1 MSKNSKLMKVASKF
15 LGVTLA
21 LTMLVGIAAPV
32 GAAGLTQTQIDSILG
47 LLSSFGADQATI
59 NNVQAALTGAPVTG
73 GTTTTTSCSTF
84 TRNLTVGS
92 TGTDVMDLQKV
103 LNASADTQVAASGT
117 GSAGNE
123 SSYFGSLTKSAVIK
137 FQNKYASEVLTPV
150 GLATGS
156 GYVGA
161 ATRAKLNTM
170 CSGTV
175 VVPPGTTPATGTGIT
190 VSAATQPSNTLAVES
205 ATRVPFTKFTVKAGT
220 DGDVVINNVTVER
233 QGLSNN
239 AVFAGLILLDENG
252 TQLGLSKT
260 LNSNNQATIGESVT
274 VKAGTSKTFTIAGN
288 MAATLD
294 AYAGQVASVAL
305 VSVNTSATV
314 TGALPIVGAMH
325 TINATVTIGTVS
337 AERGVLDPNTSA
349 TKEVGTVGYTF
360 SAIKLT
366 AGSAEDV
373 TVKSIRFNQSGT
385 ASSDD
390 LANVQVVVD
399 GTSYATTL
407 SADGKY
413 YTAMFGTGIKIS
425 KGLTKDISI
434 KGDILSGS
442 DRTIVFDI
450 DKATDVDVTGDLY
463 GYGITPSAA
472 LTAAESASNSAFS
485 TDGSPWYDNA
495 HVTVGTGTL
504 NVSATNDVP
513 AGNITDGASNVSL
526 GSFEFDVR
534 GEAVTW
540 SSIALTIATS
550 STTNGGELLTNFTLV
565 NGNGTVLA
573 GPQDPNAAGSTV
585 TISDTVTL
593 PVGKTVIYVK
603 ANLNNNW
610 ENNDTIAVSFDPSTA
625 ISTLK
630 GDTSGRTLTATPAA
644 TVTGKTQT
652 VSAGSLTVSPAT
664 SLVSQNIIDGSN
676 AVVLGRYVLDAASS
690 GEDTKVTT
698 VQIRGDV
705 GTNADLDE
713 VNSLTLYDVTN
724 GANRALTTGSNINN
738 PSGNTGATDAN
749 LSFTIDS
756 NALTVAKGGQMVV
769 ELRGN
774 VNASSTPTSNTTFK
788 FDFSAGSPD
797 WTVTG
802 ANTGKSIAES
812 LTSTAGATMTIA
824 SSGTLTAELD
834 SSSPVETWYKSGDEA
849 TIGVFKFVAV
859 NEDMAVT
866 DLGLSITTASSSA
879 ADFQSI
885 SLYKGTTLLKTLTSP
900 AFTSGTQTFTFGT
913 SDFVVPKGD
922 DGAQMTVKAKF
933 ATIGTGL
940 SGTSGNLVKIATSTT
955 ATQNKA
961 MGLSSGTSANIL
973 GSASNSSGAR
983 YFKAVPVIANQTLSS
998 TVLSNGT
1005 KEIYRFT
1012 VNANG
1017 GDVDL
1022 YKMTFT
1028 VATTGVNA
1036 ASMILTEE
1044 STGKTVVNSLEADV
1058 NGLVNAVVNSST
1070 YGATQITIPAG
1081 VTRTYVLTATVTG
1094 AAAGDS
1100 VVTQLDGDAAY
1111 IAAAT
1116 NGLSASNVDADTNDD
1131 FIWSDRSASSHT
1143 TSTTDWYNGYKVT
1156 GLPTTNL
1163 SQSALSL

>member
-472 LTAAESASNSAFS
+472 STAAESASNSAFS

-526 GSFEFDVR
+526 G
-534 GEAVTW
+534 
-540 SSIALTIATS
+540 
-550 STTNGGELLTNFTLV
+550 
-565 NGNGTVLA
+565 
-573 GPQDPNAAGSTV
+573 
-585 TISDTVTL
+585 
-593 PVGKTVIYVK
+593 
-603 ANLNNNW
+603 
-610 ENNDTIAVSFDPSTA
+610 
-625 ISTLK
+625 
-630 GDTSGRTLTATPAA
+630 
-644 TVTGKTQT
+644 
-652 VSAGSLTVSPAT
+652 
-664 SLVSQNIIDGSN
+664 
-676 AVVLGRYVLDAASS
+676 
-690 GEDTKVTT
+690 
-698 VQIRGDV
+698 
-705 GTNADLDE
+705 
-713 VNSLTLYDVTN
+713 
-724 GANRALTTGSNINN
+724 
-738 PSGNTGATDAN
+738 
-749 LSFTIDS
+749 
-756 NALTVAKGGQMVV
+756 
-769 ELRGN
+769 
-774 VNASSTPTSNTTFK
+774 
-788 FDFSAGSPD
+788 
-797 WTVTG
+797 
-802 ANTGKSIAES
+802 
-812 LTSTAGATMTIA
+812 
-824 SSGTLTAELD
+824 
-834 SSSPVETWYKSGDEA
+834 
-849 TIGVFKFVAV
+849 
-859 NEDMAVT
+859 
-866 DLGLSITTASSSA
+866 
-879 ADFQSI
+879 
-885 SLYKGTTLLKTLTSP
+885 
-900 AFTSGTQTFTFGT
+900 
-913 SDFVVPKGD
+913 
-922 DGAQMTVKAKF
+922 
-933 ATIGTGL
+933 
-940 SGTSGNLVKIATSTT
+940 
-955 ATQNKA
+955 
-961 MGLSSGTSANIL
+961 
-973 GSASNSSGAR
+973 
-983 YFKAVPVIANQTLSS
+983 
-998 TVLSNGT
+998 
-1005 KEIYRFT
+1005 
-1012 VNANG
+1012 
-1017 GDVDL
+1017 
-1022 YKMTFT
+1022 
-1028 VATTGVNA
+1028 
-1036 ASMILTEE
+1036 
-1044 STGKTVVNSLEADV
+1044 
-1058 NGLVNAVVNSST
+1058 
-1070 YGATQITIPAG
+1070 
-1081 VTRTYVLTATVTG
+1081 
-1094 AAAGDS
+1094 
-1100 VVTQLDGDAAY
+1100 
-1111 IAAAT
+1111 
-1116 NGLSASNVDADTNDD
+1116 
-1131 FIWSDRSASSHT
+1131 
-1143 TSTTDWYNGYKVT
+1143 
-1156 GLPTTNL
+1156 
-1163 SQSALSL
+1163 

>member
-1 MSKNSKLMKVASKF
+1 
-15 LGVTLA
+15 
-21 LTMLVGIAAPV
+21 
-32 GAAGLTQTQIDSILG
+32 
-47 LLSSFGADQATI
+47 
-59 NNVQAALTGAPVTG
+59 
-73 GTTTTTSCSTF
+73 
-84 TRNLTVGS
+84 
-92 TGTDVMDLQKV
+92 
-103 LNASADTQVAASGT
+103 
-117 GSAGNE
+117 
-123 SSYFGSLTKSAVIK
+123 
-137 FQNKYASEVLTPV
+137 
-150 GLATGS
+150 
-156 GYVGA
+156 
-161 ATRAKLNTM
+161 
-170 CSGTV
+170 
-175 VVPPGTTPATGTGIT
+175 
-190 VSAATQPSNTLAVES
+190 
-205 ATRVPFTKFTVKAGT
+205 
-220 DGDVVINNVTVER
+220 
-233 QGLSNN
+233 
-239 AVFAGLILLDENG
+239 
-252 TQLGLSKT
+252 
-260 LNSNNQATIGESVT
+260 
-274 VKAGTSKTFTIAGN
+274 
-288 MAATLD
+288 
-294 AYAGQVASVAL
+294 
-305 VSVNTSATV
+305 
-314 TGALPIVGAMH
+314 
-325 TINATVTIGTVS
+325 
-337 AERGVLDPNTSA
+337 
-349 TKEVGTVGYTF
+349 
-360 SAIKLT
+360 
-366 AGSAEDV
+366 
-373 TVKSIRFNQSGT
+373 
-385 ASSDD
+385 
-390 LANVQVVVD
+390 
-399 GTSYATTL
+399 
-407 SADGKY
+407 
-413 YTAMFGTGIKIS
+413 
-425 KGLTKDISI
+425 
-434 KGDILSGS
+434 
-442 DRTIVFDI
+442 
-450 DKATDVDVTGDLY
+450 
-463 GYGITPSAA
+463 
-472 LTAAESASNSAFS
+472 
-485 TDGSPWYDNA
+485 
-495 HVTVGTGTL
+495 
-504 NVSATNDVP
+504 
-513 AGNITDGASNVSL
+513 
-526 GSFEFDVR
+526 
-534 GEAVTW
+534 
-540 SSIALTIATS
+540 
-550 STTNGGELLTNFTLV
+550 
-565 NGNGTVLA
+565 
-573 GPQDPNAAGSTV
+573 
-585 TISDTVTL
+585 
-593 PVGKTVIYVK
+593 
-603 ANLNNNW
+603 
-610 ENNDTIAVSFDPSTA
+610 
-625 ISTLK
+625 
-630 GDTSGRTLTATPAA
+630 
-644 TVTGKTQT
+644 
-652 VSAGSLTVSPAT
+652 
-664 SLVSQNIIDGSN
+664 
-676 AVVLGRYVLDAASS
+676 
-690 GEDTKVTT
+690 
-698 VQIRGDV
+698 
-705 GTNADLDE
+705 
-713 VNSLTLYDVTN
+713 
-724 GANRALTTGSNINN
+724 
-738 PSGNTGATDAN
+738 
-749 LSFTIDS
+749 
-756 NALTVAKGGQMVV
+756 MVV

-812 LTSTAGATMTIA
+812 LTSTAVATMTIA

-879 ADFQSI
+879 ADFHSI

-940 SGTSGNLVKIATSTT
+940 SGTSANLV
-955 ATQNKA
+955 
-961 MGLSSGTSANIL
+961 

-1028 VATTGVNA
+1028 VATTGGNA